1 MKKAFLTA
9 AIFTITGILLAGCS
23 VAAPSDDIADPNELP
38 TVTIVDESEEISP
51 DIEDIILSDSNS
63 GSIKSDSPV
72 IKEQRDEDSEH
83 EKKPETD
90 IKEQATQ
97 APENTPKAKEED
109 ATPMSTPKPVAETKP
124 KMDSPS
130 AAPKPSQ
137 PVKTETVSQ
146 PEKPVEPTPV
156 PTVEPTPEPTTEP
169 TPEPTPEPQPEME
182 IMGGGFNK
190 AVLAAINEARA
201 LHENPAMSLDS
212 GLCAKALE
220 HAKEMARQGKR
231 FHSCGGVESVSDSSS
246 SGRTIGAR
254 SAIHASDLELNAGLS
269 RLGVGSV
276 RINGKQYTCVIGR

>member
-23 VAAPSDDIADPNELP
+23 VAAPSDDIADSNELP
-38 TVTIVDESEEISP
+38 TVTIVDESEEIKP

-63 GSIKSDSPV
+63 GSIKNDSPV
-72 IKEQRDEDSEH
+72 IKEQGDEDSEQ
-83 EKKPETD
+83 EKKPQTD
-90 IKEQATQ
+90 VTEQAAK
-97 APENTPKAKEED
+97 APENTPKEED
-109 ATPMSTPKPVAETKP
+109 ATPKNTPKPVAETKP

-130 AAPKPSQ
+130 TTPKPSQ
-137 PVKTETVSQ
+137 PVKMEPVSQ
-146 PEKPVEPTPV
+146 PEKPVEPTAV

-212 GLCAKALE
+212 GLCSKALE

-246 SGRTIGAR
+246 SGKTIGAR

-269 RLGVGSV
+269 KLGVGSV
-276 RINGKQYTCVIGR
+276 KINGKQYTCVIGR

>member
-23 VAAPSDDIADPNELP
+23 VAAPSDDIADSNELP
-38 TVTIVDESEEISP
+38 TVTIVDESEEIKP

-63 GSIKSDSPV
+63 GSIKNDSPV
-72 IKEQRDEDSEH
+72 IKEQGDEDSEQ
-83 EKKPETD
+83 EKKPQTD
-90 IKEQATQ
+90 VTEQATK
-97 APENTPKAKEED
+97 APENTPKEED
-109 ATPMSTPKPVAETKP
+109 ATPKNTPKPVAETKP

-130 AAPKPSQ
+130 TTPKPSQ
-137 PVKTETVSQ
+137 PVKMEPVSQ
-146 PEKPVEPTPV
+146 PEKPVEPTAV

-212 GLCAKALE
+212 GLCSKALE

-246 SGRTIGAR
+246 SGKTIGAR

-269 RLGVGSV
+269 KLGVGSV
-276 RINGKQYTCVIGR
+276 KINGKQYTCVIGR